1 MGWKMQ
7 NGRSVCDCKC
17 WDGRGVGTGGN
28 TTADATSSPS
38 NVVSKYS
45 SQVNTLPSLSSSTG
59 VMKGW
64 PNCHVAATKWMRIV
78 LLSLLFRY
86 CNCLA
91 AIHDFPKGTN
101 VGAVTDVIPQTV
113 SVGHNITNRF
123 IKNVSISYSYTPK
136 NKTNARIDISTG
148 LTNNGSISG
157 VRVQSTTVAS
167 DRVTSRRNKVDNA
180 TRSKQHEISLENMD
194 KQGNQLGNSDDVP
207 TSGTING
214 DSGLEEMSFGTQNY
228 TTVTTQ
234 IGSTS
239 TMLTCTV
246 HNIGEGVVSW
256 IRRSKDD
263 YHLLTVGMTTY
274 SSDERFNAIHRED
287 TDEWT
292 LQIKFVQLR
301 DSGVYECQ
309 VSSHPPSSIM
319 IQLDVVEA
327 RAEIT
332 GPSEKYLKPGST
344 LRLACRVQQSTEP
357 PLYIFWYHNNRMI
370 NYDSDRGV
378 NVTTEADNRYSELL
392 IDQTSYSHAGNYSC
406 VPNSAVPAS
415 TVVHIFNG
423 ENPAAIHHVGHGYPV
438 LSSAPTRLVVL
449 TVVILIFIL

>member
-1 MGWKMQ
+1 M
-7 NGRSVCDCKC
+7 
-17 WDGRGVGTGGN
+17 
-28 TTADATSSPS
+28 
-38 NVVSKYS
+38 
-45 SQVNTLPSLSSSTG
+45 
-59 VMKGW
+59 
-64 PNCHVAATKWMRIV
+64 
-78 LLSLLFRY
+78 
-86 CNCLA
+86 
-91 AIHDFPKGTN
+91 
-101 VGAVTDVIPQTV
+101 PQTL

-136 NKTNARIDISTG
+136 NKTNARIDFSLG
-148 LTNNGSISG
+148 LTNGSISG
-157 VRVQSTTVAS
+157 ARMQSTVAS
-167 DRVTSRRNKVDNA
+167 DRGAGGRRRADNS
-180 TRSKQHEISLENMD
+180 TNGKQQEISLENMD
-194 KQGNQLGNSDDVP
+194 KQENQLGNSDDIHS
-207 TSGTING
+207 SGSING
-214 DSGLEEMSFGTQNY
+214 NSELEEMSFGTQNY

-274 SSDERFNAIHRED
+274 SSDERFNAIHRD
-287 TDEWT
+287 DSDEWT
-292 LQIKFVQLR
+292 LQIKFVQMR

-332 GPSEKYLKPGST
+332 GPAEKYLKPGST

-438 LSSAPTRLVVL
+438 LSSAPTRLVIL
-449 TVVILIFIL
+449 TVVILILIS

>member
-1 MGWKMQ
+1 MQ
-7 NGRSVCDCKC
+7 SNQNACDCNC
-17 WDGRGVGTGGN
+17 WGRCGGEHFSPPIVTVRMRGSLVN
-28 TTADATSSPS
+28 TM
-38 NVVSKYS
+38 S
-45 SQVNTLPSLSSSTG
+45 SQSSST
-59 VMKGW
+59 VMKRW
-64 PNCHVAATKWMRIV
+64 PNCHVAAAKWIRII

-86 CNCLA
+86 SNCLA

-101 VGAVTDVIPQTV
+101 AGAVTDVMPQTL

-136 NKTNARIDISTG
+136 NKTNARIDFSLG
-148 LTNNGSISG
+148 LTNGSISG
-157 VRVQSTTVAS
+157 ARMQSTVAS
-167 DRVTSRRNKVDNA
+167 DRGAGGRRRADNS
-180 TRSKQHEISLENMD
+180 TNGKQQEISLENMD
-194 KQGNQLGNSDDVP
+194 KQENQLGNSDDIHS
-207 TSGTING
+207 SGSING
-214 DSGLEEMSFGTQNY
+214 NSELEEMSFGTQNY

-274 SSDERFNAIHRED
+274 SSDERFNAIHRD
-287 TDEWT
+287 DSDEWT
-292 LQIKFVQLR
+292 LQIKFVQMR

-332 GPSEKYLKPGST
+332 GPAEKYLKPGST

-438 LSSAPTRLVVL
+438 LSSAPTRLVIL
-449 TVVILIFIL
+449 TVVILILIS